1 MSENEP
7 KIRRRKITDYTPDP
21 KNANKG
27 SERGWR
33 MVNDSLQQD
42 GAARSIVVTAD
53 DTIIAGNKTSENAV
67 DVGITEVIEIETD
80 GHQLVVVKR
89 KDWESADDPNA
100 RRYAFRDNRAA
111 ETSLDWDVDRIL
123 EAMSEGVQLDGMWQD
138 WEIEQMIA
146 TAPAPDNESEW
157 QGMPEFEQNDLEAV
171 HSIKV
176 NFRTLDDL
184 QRFAEQIDQKLSEKT
199 KSVWFPAKPREN
211 LQDVAW
217 VSDES

>member
-1 MSENEP
+1 MTENEP

-199 KSVWFPAKPREN
+199 KSVWFPVKPREN